1 MIAIL
6 LGLFALVGVVA
17 LVWRG
22 LREPKRSRRSTAGD
36 EERVSTQWLDD
47 EERRRGGD

>member
-6 LGLFALVGVVA
+6 AGLFALGAVVV

-36 EERVSTQWLDD
+36 EERVSTAWLDD
-47 EERRRGGD
+47 ETRRRGDD